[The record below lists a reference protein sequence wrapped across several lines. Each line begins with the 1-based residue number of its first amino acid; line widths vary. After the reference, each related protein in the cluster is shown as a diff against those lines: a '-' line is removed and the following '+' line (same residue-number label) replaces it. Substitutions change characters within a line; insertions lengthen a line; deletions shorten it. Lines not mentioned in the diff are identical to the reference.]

1 MTGVDPIS
9 GPAKT
14 LQRARKDRF
23 VLEFY
28 LKATPG
34 SLYDR
39 LSTASGLSEWF
50 CDDVDIHGD
59 LFTFRWKGEGQTA
72 QCLGRKHGE
81 MIRFQWVE
89 DDDEGSWFELRI
101 RIDQR
106 TNETGLIVTDHAWP
120 GDIETSKALW
130 DSQVHTLQRVLG
142 A

>member
-9 GPAKT
+9 GPAQT
-14 LQRARKDRF
+14 LPRARKDRF
-23 VLEFY
+23 TLEFY
-28 LKATPG
+28 LNATAN

-59 LFTFRWKGEGQTA
+59 LFSFRWNGDGQTA

-81 MIRFQWVE
+81 LIRFQWE
-89 DDDEGSWFELRI
+89 DEEDEGSYFELRI
-101 RIDQR
+101 RIDAM
-106 TNETGLIVTDHAWP
+106 TNETCLVVTDHAWP
-120 GDIETSKALW
+120 KDIEESKALW
-130 DSQVHTLQRVLG
+130 GSQVHTLQRVLG